1 MNDDINDII
10 VSDTQSESE
19 LHTSPCERLHQVENR
34 VLHLS
39 ARLDNMKET
48 VARNQ
53 EEFKTRI
60 TGLEGNQQNFMVQ
73 LAQHRSEYRTGTAL
87 LAFLIMAGI
96 ALVGAL
102 QL

>member
-1 MNDDINDII
+1 LDDNNDSNDSNDSII
-10 VSDTQSESE
+10 AHEE
-19 LHTSPCERLHQVENR
+19 HASPCGRLQQLEGR
-34 VLHLS
+34 VTHLS
-39 ARLDNMKET
+39 ARLDSMKET

-102 QL
+102 QI

>member
-1 MNDDINDII
+1 MNGNDDIIATEADQH
-10 VSDTQSESE
+10 S
-19 LHTSPCERLHQVENR
+19 SPWERLHQVESR
-34 VLHLS
+34 VMHLS

>member
-1 MNDDINDII
+1 LNDDIIATDQQA
-10 VSDTQSESE
+10 DGAM
-19 LHTSPCERLHQVENR
+19 HTSPCERLHQVESR

-39 ARLDNMKET
+39 VRLDNMKET

-53 EEFKTRI
+53 EEFKARI
-60 TGLEGNQQNFMVQ
+60 TGLEGNQQDFMVQ

>member
-1 MNDDINDII
+1 LNDDII
-10 VSDTQSESE
+10 VSDAQSESE
-19 LHTSPCERLHQVENR
+19 LQADGAMHTSPCERLHQVESR

-39 ARLDNMKET
+39 VRLDNMKET

-53 EEFKTRI
+53 EEFKARI
-60 TGLEGNQQNFMVQ
+60 TGLEGM
-73 LAQHRSEYRTGTAL
+73 